1 MEKTV
6 VKVLKLVEALSRAEQ
21 PVGVTAL
28 ASELGFT
35 KSNAHRLLNTLV
47 ELGYVKR
54 HDNEGQYELT
64 LKLWRIGVA
73 VMSRLDLARV
83 ALPHMRALEE
93 VTEESVNLSV
103 FDEGQVVY
111 VAAVQGRNP
120 VRAFIRVG
128 DRRPSY
134 CTATGKVLLAY
145 QPEKLLPKYCSNMK
159 RYTPNTIATLARIKS
174 ELALVRKRGYSMSAG
189 EWSEN
194 VGGVAAPIR
203 SAGGEVVG
211 AVGLMSPLERLK
223 TESTRSQAA
232 KAILD
237 CAARISGELG
247 YIERSGRKA
256 VSGQAATS

>member
-28 ASELGFT
+28 ANELEFT

-54 HDNEGQYELT
+54 HDDEGQYELT
-64 LKLWRIGVA
+64 LKLWSVGVA
-73 VMSRLDLARV
+73 VMSRLDVARV
-83 ALPHMRALEE
+83 ALPHMRELEAE
-93 VTEESVNLSV
+93 TEESVNLSV

-111 VAAVQGRNP
+111 IAAVQGRNP

-134 CTATGKVLLAY
+134 CTATGKVFLAY
-145 QPEKLLPKYCSNMK
+145 QPEKLLAKYSGKMT
-159 RYTPNTIATLARIKS
+159 RYTPTTITSLPKLKA
-174 ELALVRKRGYSMSAG
+174 ELALVRERGYSMTTG
-189 EWSEN
+189 EWREN

-203 SAGGEVVG
+203 SAAGDVVA
-211 AVGLMSPLERLK
+211 AVGLMSPLERLN
-223 TESTRSQAA
+223 TETTRRQAA
-232 KAILD
+232 RGILE
-237 CAARISGELG
+237 CAARISAGLG
-247 YIERSGRKA
+247 YSGR
-256 VSGQAATS
+256 GTN

>member
-6 VKVLKLVEALSRAEQ
+6 VKVLKLVETLSRAEK
-21 PVGVTAL
+21 PVGVTAI
-28 ASELGFT
+28 AGELGFT

-54 HDNEGQYELT
+54 HGDEGQYELT
-64 LKLWRIGVA
+64 LKLWRIGAA
-73 VMSRLDLARV
+73 VMSRLDVARI

-103 FDEGQVVY
+103 FDDGQVVY

-134 CTATGKVLLAY
+134 CTATGKVMLAY
-145 QPEKLLPKYCSNMK
+145 QPEKFLPKYCGKMV
-159 RYTPNTIATLARIKS
+159 RYTPNTITSLARLKT
-174 ELALVRKRGYSMSAG
+174 ELAQVRKRGYSVTTG
-189 EWSEN
+189 EWREN
-194 VGGVAAPIR
+194 IGGVAAPIR
-203 SAGGEVVG
+203 SASGEIIA

-223 TESTRSQAA
+223 TESTRGQAA

-237 CAARISGELG
+237 CAAHISGELG
-247 YIERSGRKA
+247 FYEADNS
-256 VSGQAATS
+256 

>member
-6 VKVLKLVEALSRAEQ
+6 VKVLKLMETLSRAEQ

-28 ASELGFT
+28 AGELGFT

-47 ELGYVKR
+47 DLGYVKR
-54 HDNEGQYELT
+54 HDEEGQYELT
-64 LKLWRIGVA
+64 LKLWRIGAA
-73 VMSRLDLARV
+73 VMSRLDVARI

-103 FDEGQVVY
+103 FDDGQVVY

-128 DRRPSY
+128 DRRPGY

-145 QPEKLLPKYCSNMK
+145 QPEKLLAGYCGKMT
-159 RYTPNTIATLARIKS
+159 RYTPHTVTSLAKLKVELAR
-174 ELALVRKRGYSMSAG
+174 VRKRDYSVTAG
-189 EWSEN
+189 EWRDN

-203 SAGGEVVG
+203 SASGEIIA
-211 AVGLMSPLERLK
+211 AVGLMCPMERLK

-237 CAARISGELG
+237 CAARISSELG
-247 YIERSGRKA
+247 YYEPGNR
-256 VSGQAATS
+256 

>member
-1 MEKTV
+1 VEKTV
-6 VKVLKLVEALSRAEQ
+6 VKVLKLVEALSRAER

-28 ASELGFT
+28 ANELAFT
-35 KSNAHRLLNTLV
+35 KSNAHRLLNTLA

-54 HDNEGQYELT
+54 HDDEGQYELT
-64 LKLWRIGVA
+64 LKLWSVGVA
-73 VMSRLDLARV
+73 VMSRLDVARV

-93 VTEESVNLSV
+93 ATEESVNLSV

-134 CTATGKVLLAY
+134 CTATGKVFLAYLPENLLA
-145 QPEKLLPKYCSNMK
+145 KYCGKMK
-159 RYTPNTIATLARIKS
+159 RYTPNTIASLPRLKA
-174 ELALVRKRGYSMSAG
+174 ELALVRKRGYSMTTG
-189 EWSEN
+189 EWREN

-203 SAGGEVVG
+203 SAGGDVVA
-211 AVGLMSPLERLK
+211 AVGLMSPLERLN
-223 TESTRSQAA
+223 TETTRKQAA

-237 CAARISGELG
+237 CAARISAELG
-247 YIERSGRKA
+247 YSERGENRR
-256 VSGQAATS
+256 

>member
-1 MEKTV
+1 VEKTV
-6 VKVLKLVEALSRAEQ
+6 VKVLKLVETLSRAER
-21 PVGVTAL
+21 PVGVTAI
-28 ASELGFT
+28 AGELGFT

-54 HDNEGQYELT
+54 HDEEGQYELT
-64 LKLWRIGVA
+64 LKLWRIGAA
-73 VMSRLDLARV
+73 VMSRLDVARM

-93 VTEESVNLSV
+93 STEESVNLSV

-128 DRRPSY
+128 DRRPGY

-145 QPEKLLPKYCSNMK
+145 QPEKLIPGFVGKLK
-159 RYTPNTIATLARIKS
+159 RYTPKTVTSLARLMT
-174 ELALVRKRGYSMSAG
+174 ELAQVRQRGYSVSAG
-189 EWSEN
+189 EWRQN
-194 VGGVAAPIR
+194 VGGVGAPIR
-203 SAGGEVVG
+203 SAGGEVIA

-232 KAILD
+232 RAIVD
-237 CAARISGELG
+237 CAANISRDLG
-247 YIERSGRKA
+247 YAETEGR
-256 VSGQAATS
+256 

>member
-21 PVGVTAL
+21 PAGVTAL
-28 ASELGFT
+28 ANELGFT

-54 HDNEGQYELT
+54 HDEEGQYELT
-64 LKLWRIGVA
+64 LKLWWIGAA
-73 VMSRLDLARV
+73 VMSRLDVARV
-83 ALPHMRALEE
+83 ALPYMRALEKA
-93 VTEESVNLSV
+93 TEESVNLSV
-103 FDEGQVVY
+103 FEDGQVVY

-145 QPEKLLPKYCSNMK
+145 QPEKLLPKYCGKMK
-159 RYTPNTIATLARIKS
+159 RYTPNTLTSLAKIKA
-174 ELALVRKRGYSMSAG
+174 ELALVRKRGYSVTSG
-189 EWSEN
+189 EWRDN

-203 SAGGEVVG
+203 AAGGEVVA
-211 AVGLMSPLERLK
+211 AVGLMSPLERLN
-223 TESTRSQAA
+223 TETTRKQAA

-237 CAARISGELG
+237 CAARISSELG
-247 YIERSGRKA
+247 YHEPGGAK
-256 VSGQAATS
+256 VLSGQAAAS

>member
-6 VKVLKLVEALSRAEQ
+6 VKVLNLIETLSRAEK
-21 PVGVTAL
+21 PVGVTAI
-28 ASELGFT
+28 AGELGFT

-54 HDNEGQYELT
+54 HGAEGQYELT
-64 LKLWRIGVA
+64 LKLWRIGAA
-73 VMSRLDLARV
+73 VMSRLDVARI

-93 VTEESVNLSV
+93 ATEESVNLSV
-103 FDEGQVVY
+103 FDDGQVVY

-145 QPEKLLPKYCSNMK
+145 QPEKLLPKYCGKMK
-159 RYTPNTIATLARIKS
+159 RYTPNTITSLAGLKA
-174 ELALVRKRGYSMSAG
+174 ELAQVRSRGYSMTAG

-203 SAGGEVVG
+203 SASGEVVA
-211 AVGLMSPLERLK
+211 AVGLMSPRERLK

-237 CAARISGELG
+237 CAARISSELG
-247 YIERSGRKA
+247 YYEPGKN
-256 VSGQAATS
+256 

>member
-1 MEKTV
+1 VEKTV
-6 VKVLKLVEALSRAEQ
+6 VKVLKLVETLSRAER
-21 PVGVTAL
+21 PVGVTAI
-28 ASELGFT
+28 AAELGFT

-54 HDNEGQYELT
+54 HDVEGQYELT
-64 LKLWRIGVA
+64 LKLWRIGAA
-73 VMSRLDLARV
+73 VMSRLDVARI

-93 VTEESVNLSV
+93 ATEESVNLSV
-103 FDEGQVVY
+103 FDDGQVVY

-128 DRRPSY
+128 DRRPGY

-145 QPEKLLPKYCSNMK
+145 QPENLLSKYCGKMK
-159 RYTPNTIATLARIKS
+159 RYTPNTITSLARLKT
-174 ELALVRKRGYSMSAG
+174 ELAQVRNRGYSVTAG
-189 EWSEN
+189 EWSDN

-203 SAGGEVVG
+203 AASGEVTG

-232 KAILD
+232 KAIVD
-237 CAARISGELG
+237 CAARISSDLG
-247 YIERSGRKA
+247 YYDSGK
-256 VSGQAATS
+256 S